1 MSGEKTVVFALCG
14 SFCTFE
20 KVLPQVEC
28 LNRQGWQVLPLM
40 SFTAAGLDTRFG
52 TAEHW
57 KQRLE
62 ELTGRRPIETLQG
75 AEPLGPKGLAQAMVI
90 APCTGSTLA
99 RLNLGLSDTPVTL
112 GAKSILRAG
121 RPVLLAPSTNDGLGS
136 SAANLAALLVRKQ
149 MYLVPFA
156 QDDFLQKPN
165 SLQSDFALI
174 PKALA
179 CAMEGRQLQPVLL
192 QGRETIGR

>member
-1 MSGEKTVVFALCG
+1 
-14 SFCTFE
+14 
-20 KVLPQVEC
+20 
-28 LNRQGWQVLPLM
+28 
-40 SFTAAGLDTRFG
+40 
-52 TAEHW
+52 
-57 KQRLE
+57 
-62 ELTGRRPIETLQG
+62 
-75 AEPLGPKGLAQAMVI
+75 MVI
-90 APCTGSTLA
+90 APCTGNTLA

-112 GAKSILRAG
+112 GAKSMLRAG

-156 QDDFLQKPN
+156 QDDVLQKPN
-165 SLQSDFALI
+165 SLQSDFSLI

>member
-1 MSGEKTVVFALCG
+1 MTVGFALCG
-14 SFCTFE
+14 SFCTFS
-20 KVLPQVEC
+20 KVFPVMETLAKEHTVIPIF
-28 LNRQGWQVLPLM
+28 
-40 SFTAAGLDTRFG
+40 SHSAATLDSRFG
-52 TAEHW
+52 TAEEHL
-57 KQRLE
+57 RRAE
-62 ELTGRRPIETLQG
+62 AICGRPVLTVIPE
-75 AEPLGPKGLAQAMVI
+75 AEPIGPKKLLDVLVI
-90 APCTGSTLA
+90 APCTGNTLA

-112 GAKSILRAG
+112 GAKSMLRAG

>member
-1 MSGEKTVVFALCG
+1 M
-14 SFCTFE
+14 
-20 KVLPQVEC
+20 
-28 LNRQGWQVLPLM
+28 
-40 SFTAAGLDTRFG
+40 
-52 TAEHW
+52 
-57 KQRLE
+57 
-62 ELTGRRPIETLQG
+62 
-75 AEPLGPKGLAQAMVI
+75 
-90 APCTGSTLA
+90 
-99 RLNLGLSDTPVTL
+99 
-112 GAKSILRAG
+112 LRAG

-179 CAMEGRQLQPVLL
+179 CAMEGRRLQPVLL